1 MPHPE
6 PIAKALHPAK
16 ILVINV
22 SRIGDTL
29 AATPAIHRLHTQW
42 PDAEI
47 TVVGG
52 RRRIEVMEGAAGV
65 SAVRSASKWSVPF
78 RGRFGRKPYDLAL
91 VYHYDEPLLWYALR
105 VARRV
110 VAFRQK
116 NPDINR
122 RLFVCVEPNA
132 YPTVHFTE
140 QFLRLPA
147 ALGLAGNDGRI
158 RYRCRPEET
167 AAAEA
172 RLLSLGFAD
181 KRPLIGLQIASFPTK
196 SYRDWPEE
204 SFVELARRILARWP
218 DAGFLIYGGP
228 QERPRTL
235 RLAAQLSP
243 HAAHLGG
250 ELTLRQT
257 AALMSL
263 TDLYVGVDTGPTH
276 LMSSF
281 DIPIIGLYHP
291 RHPASVY
298 GPKDHP
304 LDFSIDHPHRDDI
317 DGEPRP
323 MGDIT
328 VQCVFEQVEKALGMR
343 GHA

>member
-1 MPHPE
+1 MSNSE
-6 PIAKALHPAK
+6 PIAKTLQPAK

-29 AATPAIHRLHTQW
+29 AATPAIDRLHSRW
-42 PDAEI
+42 PEAEI

-52 RRRIEVMEGAAGV
+52 RRRIEVMENLAGI
-65 SAVRSASKWSVPF
+65 AKVRSASKWSAPL
-78 RGRFGRKPYDLAL
+78 RGRLGRKPYDLAL
-91 VYHYDEPLLWYALR
+91 VYHYDEPLVRYALR
-105 VARRV
+105 IARRV

-122 RLFVCVEPNA
+122 RLFVCVEPDA

-140 QFLRLPA
+140 HFLRLPA
-147 ALGLAGNDGRI
+147 ALGLTGNDGRI

-172 RLLSLGFAD
+172 RLQSLGFAE

-196 SYRDWPEE
+196 SYRDWPEDA
-204 SFVELARRILARWP
+204 FVALARRILARWP

-228 QERPRTL
+228 QEKPRTL
-235 RLAAQLSP
+235 RLAAQMGA

-304 LDFSIDHPHRDDI
+304 LNFSIDHPHRDDLG
-317 DGEPRP
+317 GEPRP
-323 MGDIT
+323 MGDIS
-328 VQCVFEQVEKALGMR
+328 VQSVFEQVEKALGAR
-343 GHA
+343 GYH